1 MIIKKRVYTD
11 TSVIGGCL
19 DVEFEKDSKSLFNSF
34 QTGSIVMVV
43 SDITLAELELAP
55 PAVRDVL
62 NSVPAEHL
70 ELVEFSEKAGELA
83 ETYLREG
90 IIPQKCRL
98 DDQHIATATENH
110 VDVLV
115 SWNFRHIVN
124 LNRIRGYNSVNL
136 RLGYP
141 LIEIRSPTEVLD
153 YED

>member
-11 TSVIGGCL
+11 TSVIGECL

-34 QTGSIVMVV
+34 QTGSIVMFVL
-43 SDITLAELELAP
+43 DITLAELELAP

-90 IIPQKCRL
+90 VIPQKCRL
-98 DDQHIATATENH
+98 DAQHIATATENH

-124 LNRIRGYNSVNL
+124 LNRIRDYDSVNL